1 MAWRS
6 IAKSLGNALIDIP
19 TYATYL
25 KFGVSM
31 LELEF
36 VAPSQCGRVLWWW

>member
-1 MAWRS
+1 MTWCS
-6 IAKSLGNALIDIP
+6 IAGSLENALIDIP

-36 VAPSQCGRVLWWW
+36 VGPP